1 MLSIKTA
8 VTRGCKL
15 RHLDSTRACYLSEK
29 GAGSGVFLESVRR
42 KLLSDL
48 F

>member
-15 RHLDSTRACYLSEK
+15 RHFRK
-29 GAGSGVFLESVRR
+29 GGRLWCVFGVSQAKAV
-42 KLLSDL
+42 K
-48 F
+48 